1 MNRSIRVYNEPNA
14 TFSFAREHVHAACV
28 RASKRHEQMRGGA
41 KDSLCTRKEVTR
53 VFMKTVELKR
63 PHEPE
68 RYLLNFDTDRLP
80 REDYDAIIIG
90 SGIAGVYTALS
101 MSRSTRILIMT
112 KEAIDMNNSVLAQ
125 GGIAVSLDK
134 EDSPDL
140 HFRDTAYAGAGLCDE
155 HVVRTLVSEAADN
168 IAQLCLYGVNFDRG
182 EDKQLSLT
190 KEAAHS
196 RNRIIHTGDAT
207 GKEVCDTLV
216 AAVRGLNNVTIR
228 ERTFAVDL
236 LTENGGCRGVL
247 ALDSDSTLKVYA
259 APFVIC
265 ASGGYGRL
273 YASTTN
279 PEVATGDGAAMAH
292 RAGAMLMDL
301 EFIQFHPT
309 SLFREE
315 ERNFLIS
322 EAVRGE
328 GAILRNLAGER
339 FMPGYHELAEL
350 APRDVVSRAIFAEMN
365 RTGADHMLLDI
376 TAKDR
381 AYLER
386 RFPTIFAKCL
396 TYGIDISKDFI
407 PVAPSQHYSM
417 GGIRTDDGGR
427 TGLPGL
433 YAVGEAAC
441 NGIHGANRLAS
452 NSLLEGLVFGRRI
465 ARSINGQLEQ
475 WQAEG
480 NLANSDAPG
489 RKPVTLGHVQYQA
502 DRKAVSLDTATET
515 SRLQQRMTLD
525 VGIIRNAESL
535 RRASEEIAQ
544 MLAIQ
549 LGMRCDTIE
558 EMELRNMTQLAA
570 LVAATATMRTES
582 RGAHYRD
589 DYPKASDDWMLNLL
603 I

>member
-1 MNRSIRVYNEPNA
+1 MTCIS
-14 TFSFAREHVHAACV
+14 
-28 RASKRHEQMRGGA
+28 
-41 KDSLCTRKEVTR
+41 
-53 VFMKTVELKR
+53 MKTVELKR

-68 RYLLNFDTDRLP
+68 RYLLNFQTDRLP

-101 MSRSTRILIMT
+101 MSRSARVLIMT
-112 KEAIDMNNSVLAQ
+112 KEAIDMNNSMLAQ

-134 EDSPDL
+134 EDSPEL

-155 HVVRTLVSEAADN
+155 HVVRSLVTEAADN

-216 AAVRGLNNVTIR
+216 AAVRGLNNVVIH

-236 LTENGGCRGVL
+236 LTEEGSCRGVL
-247 ALDSDSTLKVYA
+247 AMDSEGALHVFASPV
-259 APFVIC
+259 VIC

-279 PEVATGDGAAMAH
+279 PEVATGDGAAMAY
-292 RAGAMLMDL
+292 RAGVKLMDL
-301 EFIQFHPT
+301 EFVQFHPT
-309 SLFREE
+309 SLFRQE

-328 GAILRNLAGER
+328 GAVLRNLSGER

-365 RTGADHMLLDI
+365 RTGSDHVLLDI

-417 GGIRTDDGGR
+417 GGIHTDDWGR
-427 TGLPGL
+427 TNLPGF

-465 ARSINGQLEQ
+465 AKILNDLLEQ
-475 WQAEG
+475 QHVEGSAVVPVLGSVCIEAERKNHALDPIGQA
-480 NLANSDAPG
+480 
-489 RKPVTLGHVQYQA
+489 
-502 DRKAVSLDTATET
+502 
-515 SRLQQRMTLD
+515 SRLQSRMTLD
-525 VGIIRNAESL
+525 VGIIRNADSL
-535 RRASEEIAQ
+535 GRASREIKA
-544 MLAIQ
+544 MLAEQ
-549 LGMRCDTIE
+549 SGMRCNTIE

-570 LVAATATMRTES
+570 LIAETASVRRES

-589 DYPKASDDWMLNLL
+589 DYPQTSEDWLLNLL

>member
-1 MNRSIRVYNEPNA
+1 MTRLFHIA
-14 TFSFAREHVHAACV
+14 EHSS
-28 RASKRHEQMRGGA
+28 RI
-41 KDSLCTRKEVTR
+41 RKEVTCIS
-53 VFMKTVELKR
+53 MKTVELKR

-68 RYLLNFDTDRLP
+68 RYLLNFNTDQLP

-101 MSRSTRILIMT
+101 MSRSARVLIMT
-112 KEAIDMNNSVLAQ
+112 KEAIDMNNSMLAQ

-134 EDSPDL
+134 EDSPEL

-155 HVVRTLVSEAADN
+155 HVVRSLVTEAADN

-216 AAVRGLNNVTIR
+216 AAVRGLNNVIIH

-236 LTENGGCRGVL
+236 LTEEGSCRGVL
-247 ALDSDSTLKVYA
+247 AMDGEGALHVFASPV
-259 APFVIC
+259 VIC

-279 PEVATGDGAAMAH
+279 PEVATGDGAAMAS
-292 RAGAMLMDL
+292 RAGVKLMDL
-301 EFIQFHPT
+301 EFVQFHPT
-309 SLFREE
+309 SLFRQE

-328 GAILRNLAGER
+328 GAVLRNLAGER

-365 RTGADHMLLDI
+365 RTGSDHVLLDI

-417 GGIRTDDGGR
+417 GGIQTDDWGR
-427 TGLPGL
+427 TNLPGF

-465 ARSINGQLEQ
+465 AKILNDLLEKQ
-475 WQAEG
+475 SVDGSADVSVLGSVHIETERKNLMLDPIQQA
-480 NLANSDAPG
+480 A
-489 RKPVTLGHVQYQA
+489 
-502 DRKAVSLDTATET
+502 
-515 SRLQQRMTLD
+515 RLQSRMTLD
-525 VGIIRNAESL
+525 VGIIRNADSL
-535 RRASEEIAQ
+535 GRASREIEA
-544 MLAIQ
+544 MLAEQ
-549 LGMRCDTIE
+549 YGMRCNTIE

-570 LVAATATMRTES
+570 LIAETASVRKES

-589 DYPKASDDWMLNLL
+589 DYPQTSEDWVLNLL